1 MTPRPV
7 GEETA
12 PSASVG
18 RIRDSRQR
26 VVQETPAAAAIGQL
40 LQGRPGSGSPSGSS
54 RSGSSQ
60 SSITTVRGKPLIAA
74 DRSESSGSESS
85 VPSPYKLPP
94 QVPHVV
100 VSTSGSG
107 GVQVPERES
116 MRSTSS
122 AGSIL
127 AGIAVIS
134 SAKST
139 DSLALS
145 PESSPLKNRSPV
157 LPTLRETLSEKYEAQ
172 TPESRMGVPD
182 PDPNVVAP
190 GKDDSPSEDTTAKD
204 VPPVEI
210 AGVARPVPAILAYSP
225 VQGPSDSPP
234 RTISPFK
241 RTGMTGS
248 PGEEEPVGLKLSV
261 LPLTAK
267 QVPDVAPTPRVSHG
281 RGGGF
286 VRTMARRIESSSE
299 AESMAVSSSTPPS
312 STRASRH
319 EGAVSGRGGSDT
331 SDFSPD
337 NVSPSFDSQGPGV
350 QQDDGSS
357 TSPVSSRVSR
367 PLRRV
372 GSTGSMEGSIS
383 SLTRQ
388 GTLVWEEEGV
398 SNNQP
403 PPSPAT
409 QSART
414 ESTQEGQTSSSSAAA
429 SAESAAASASRAADS
444 ASIAASAA
452 REAADQARVG
462 IWSAEAHQ
470 QQHEHQPQI
479 RRQPP
484 RSAMARSA
492 AAAGAAAAAAASAAK
507 PHEHERRAESKG
519 AFRVRDPG
527 MLRIPSSQS
536 TEAPTSKSI
545 SYVAPSPDGAGSYI
559 FSGGFDRAFG
569 SRRPSSGSY
578 PSFGLS
584 SSGVESGGNFSD
596 NESSGEQSTPSPS
609 ENKST
614 SMVVSTPV
622 QVPRITG
629 TLSRSGSALAVDTG
643 SSSDSSST
651 TRRHEPESVASIA
664 DQPFIDQTLS
674 AAGRSLVAPSHAA
687 GAGDLFALG
696 PSQVEHQRRAR
707 DSRRRSSSRRAKPS
721 ARLESGREIEGSGE
735 REFGCKNDVEEVSES
750 SSRRGGNG
758 GGIGSQLRNTVSVLS
773 SVFTGSGA
781 AGSGGKRRLPDE
793 IQPGAP
799 EAKKMMATSGEGVA
813 SGTGDEAKE
822 KALEAEQK
830 TEEERQQGKV
840 GEKSP
845 GFS

>member
-1 MTPRPV
+1 M
-7 GEETA
+7 
-12 PSASVG
+12 
-18 RIRDSRQR
+18 
-26 VVQETPAAAAIGQL
+26 QESLAAAAIGQL

-54 RSGSSQ
+54 RSGSSR
-60 SSITTVRGKPLIAA
+60 SSIATVRGKPLIAA

-100 VSTSGSG
+100 SASGSGNGGGSG
-107 GVQVPERES
+107 GVQGPERES

-122 AGSIL
+122 AGSNL

-157 LPTLRETLSEKYEAQ
+157 LPTLRETLSEKHEAQ
-172 TPESRMGVPD
+172 TPESRMGVTE

-190 GKDDSPSEDTTAKD
+190 GKDDSPSKDTTEKG
-204 VPPVEI
+204 VSPVEI
-210 AGVARPVPAILAYSP
+210 AGVVPPVPAILAYSP

-234 RTISPFK
+234 RTISPFR
-241 RTGMTGS
+241 RTGVTGS
-248 PGEEEPVGLKLSV
+248 PGEDDPVGLKLSV

-267 QVPDVAPTPRVSHG
+267 QMPDVAPTPRVGRG
-281 RGGGF
+281 RGGG
-286 VRTMARRIESSSE
+286 VSSMARRIESSSE

-312 STRASRH
+312 TTRASRH
-319 EGAVSGRGGSDT
+319 EGAVSGRGGSDE

-337 NVSPSFDSQGPGV
+337 NVLPSFDSQGPGV
-350 QQDDGSS
+350 QDDGSS
-357 TSPVSSRVSR
+357 SSPVSSRVSR
-367 PLRRV
+367 PLRRA
-372 GSTGSMEGSIS
+372 GSTGSTEGSIS

-388 GTLVWEEEGV
+388 GSSVWEEEGV
-398 SNNQP
+398 PNTQP

-414 ESTQEGQTSSSSAAA
+414 DSTQGGQTSSSSAAA
-429 SAESAAASASRAADS
+429 SAESAAVSASRAADS

-470 QQHEHQPQI
+470 QQHEHQPQM

-492 AAAGAAAAAAASAAK
+492 AAAGAAAAAAASASAK
-507 PHEHERRAESKG
+507 PQEHDRRAESKG

-596 NESSGEQSTPSPS
+596 NESSGELSTPSPP

-629 TLSRSGSALAVDTG
+629 ALSRSGSALAVDTG
-643 SSSDSSST
+643 SSSDSSSA
-651 TRRHEPESVASIA
+651 TRRHEPELVASIA
-664 DQPFIDQTLS
+664 DQPFIDQAPS
-674 AAGRSLVAPSHAA
+674 AAGRALVTPSHAA

-707 DSRRRSSSRRAKPS
+707 DSRRRSSSRRPKPS
-721 ARLESGREIEGSGE
+721 AMLESGRDRKGSGASE
-735 REFGCKNDVEEVSES
+735 LEFESKNEVEEVSES
-750 SSRRGGNG
+750 TSHG
-758 GGIGSQLRNTVSVLS
+758 GGIGMQLRNTVSVLS

-781 AGSGGKRRLPDE
+781 AGSGGKRRLSDE

-799 EAKKMMATSGEGVA
+799 EAKKMMATAGEGVVEPTSSA
-813 SGTGDEAKE
+813 ADIGGEAKV
-822 KALEAEQK
+822 KVLEAEQK
-830 TEEERQQGKV
+830 TEQERQQGKA
-840 GEKSP
+840 GET
-845 GFS
+845 